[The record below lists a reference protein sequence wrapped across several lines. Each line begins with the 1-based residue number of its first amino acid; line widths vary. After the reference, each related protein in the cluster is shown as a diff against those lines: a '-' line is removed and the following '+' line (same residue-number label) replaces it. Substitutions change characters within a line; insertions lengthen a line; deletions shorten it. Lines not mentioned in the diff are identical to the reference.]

1 MRPLW
6 TESRLISWE
15 NIRAALES
23 LPGDDWVFRG
33 HERTEWELQTT
44 LERTFGPVKRFDEED
59 LLLQFVR
66 RAPRFLPSNLVPAD
80 DDHAAWLGLLQHYG
94 GPTRLLDVSLSP
106 YVALFFAFESAGE
119 HDRSCGRLIQIGA
132 SAHAQESWQ
141 RRRTRPTPT

>member
-1 MRPLW
+1 MAQDPGRNLNACEAREEAAVRPLW
-6 TESRLISWE
+6 TESRLISLGKHPSG
-15 NIRAALES
+15 LES

-59 LLLQFVR
+59 LLLRFVR

-94 GPTRLLDVSLSP
+94 GPTRLLDVSLLA
-106 YVALFFAFESAGE
+106 VCRALLRF
-119 HDRSCGRLIQIGA
+119 RVGR
-132 SAHAQESWQ
+132 
-141 RRRTRPTPT
+141 

>member
-1 MRPLW
+1 MPLW

-44 LERTFGPVKRFDEED
+44 LERTFGPVKRFDEKD

-66 RAPRFLPSNLVPAD
+66 RARGFCPAASFPRTMTTPPGWGSSNTTAVRPVCLMS
-80 DDHAAWLGLLQHYG
+80 
-94 GPTRLLDVSLSP
+94 RSRRMSRSSSLS
-106 YVALFFAFESAGE
+106 S
-119 HDRSCGRLIQIGA
+119 
-132 SAHAQESWQ
+132 
-141 RRRTRPTPT
+141 RPVNTTDPVGD